1 MLKIVDRIFGG
12 LLGLAACGHTI
23 GTFLWTPPMSGIF
36 IWSLGSSLAAGL
48 LAALNLVRAGRP
60 NDKTLALITMIGT
73 ACWAL
78 VALGF
83 GISIGNVRDPRPL
96 GHVIIS
102 VALVIFSGLTLFGGS
117 TGQVQ
122 IGEAAGAIN
131 PRA

>member
-1 MLKIVDRIFGG
+1 
-12 LLGLAACGHTI
+12 
-23 GTFLWTPPMSGIF
+23 MSGIF

-83 GISIGNVRDPRPL
+83 GISIGNVLDPRPL

-102 VALVIFSGLTLFGGS
+102 VALVIFSGLTLFGSS